1 MPMPDDTYENGKIDH
16 LIKHSAKRGARLA
29 LDELG
34 LSDDKAAQDIK
45 DLRLFLCK
53 WRRIRGHIMEV
64 AIKVMVHIF
73 IVAMIATATAFLW
86 ISSK

>member
-1 MPMPDDTYENGKIDH
+1 MPIDDNNYKDSQIDH
-16 LIKHSAKRGARLA
+16 LIKQSAKRGARLA

-34 LSDDKAAQDIK
+34 LSDDKAAQDLK

-53 WRRIRGHIMEV
+53 WRGIRGHIMEV

>member
-1 MPMPDDTYENGKIDH
+1 MTDNTTKDGQIDH
-16 LIKHSAKRGARLA
+16 LIKQSAKRGARLA

-34 LSDDKAAQDIK
+34 LDDDKAAQDLK
-45 DLRLFLCK
+45 DLRLFLCR
-53 WRRIRGHIMEV
+53 WRGIRGQVIAV